1 VDETSP
7 LRRDS
12 FKTVIPISMPVSI
25 PPPTR
30 AFSEVEWLTLE
41 SGHRARDMDDK
52 RFSFVEHDRLFL
64 HRSWTG
70 HGLFECQFE
79 SHEGHWTIT
88 GAVVEG
94 DLTVYRRDGHSDD
107 YESQLLE
114 RIILRV
120 LLGVA

>member
-1 VDETSP
+1 VDEASP
-7 LRRDS
+7 LSRAS
-12 FKTVIPISMPVSI
+12 FKTVIPISMPVHI

-41 SGHRARDMDDK
+41 AGHRSRDMEDK
-52 RFSFVEHDRLFL
+52 WFSFVERDRLFL

-70 HGLFECQFE
+70 HGIFECRFE
-79 SHEGHWTIT
+79 PHEGHWSIT

-107 YESQLLE
+107 YENQLLE
-114 RIILRV
+114 RIIV
-120 LLGVA
+120 WLLGLA